1 MIMPRIK
8 EYACLMVELSVATA
22 RLLETM
28 MIRHASILNK
38 PFDGGGLVG
47 WANGLHERATVGIHK
62 VVVVPADRIRNR
74 LLLRIY

>member
-8 EYACLMVELSVATA
+8 EYASLVVELSVATA
-22 RLLETM
+22 CLLETM
-28 MIRHASILNK
+28 LIRHASILNK
-38 PFDGGGLVG
+38 PFDGGGGVG
-47 WANGLHERATVGIHK
+47 RPNGLHERAPVGVHK